1 MVSPSF
7 TMLCSYLP
15 TLLFLFLSLP
25 LSPLPP
31 SPSQSERDVSV
42 RMRAIDLLY
51 AMCDH
56 TNAKTIVE
64 ELMTYLQKADY
75 SIRETLV
82 SGTCGVW
89 CDMDHVL

>member
-1 MVSPSF
+1 M
-7 TMLCSYLP
+7 
-15 TLLFLFLSLP
+15 
-25 LSPLPP
+25 
-31 SPSQSERDVSV
+31 

-75 SIRETLV
+75 GIRETLV
-82 SGTCGVW
+82 SSELASNVHGTVGVKKTFP
-89 CDMDHVL
+89 VQL